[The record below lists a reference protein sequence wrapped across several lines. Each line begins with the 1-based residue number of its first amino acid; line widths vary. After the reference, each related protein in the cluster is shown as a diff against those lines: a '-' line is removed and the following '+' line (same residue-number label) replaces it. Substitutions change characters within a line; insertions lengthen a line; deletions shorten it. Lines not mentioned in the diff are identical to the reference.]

1 MELLQV
7 SENKRFLMQGDG
19 RPFFWLADTAWELF
33 HRLNREE
40 AKSYL
45 KTRARQGFNVIQSVA
60 LAEKDGLRVGN
71 AYGRVPLRLNS
82 AGEYDP
88 TKPDLA
94 PEGEYDYW
102 DHVDY
107 IVDTAASVGLYIG
120 FLPTWG
126 DKFNAKWGIGPEIFT
141 LENAR
146 QYGQWLGRRYRERK
160 NIIWIVGGDRPLETK
175 GHFQI
180 VEQMALGLREGDGGA
195 HPITFHPTGERS
207 SSLHV
212 HLEPWLD
219 FNMIQSGHRQRNGA
233 NYNLITTDYEKEP
246 IKPTL
251 DGEPRYEDHPVNFQP
266 AEGYF
271 DAADVRQAA
280 YWSVF
285 AGGAGVTYGHHSVWS
300 MTTEPSDYF
309 IMDYRQ
315 ALTRPG
321 AAQMNYLRRLMESRP
336 YFERIPDQSLIVTNY
351 EGANH
356 VRATRG
362 QAYAFLYLPNG
373 LPVKV
378 KMGVISGE
386 TVIAT
391 WYDPRQGISHRI
403 GELPNAGISEFVP
416 PSSGRAMIGS

>member
-45 KTRARQGFNVIQSVA
+45 KTRARQGFNVIQAVA

-71 AYGRVPLRLNS
+71 AYSRVPLRLNS

-251 DGEPRYEDHPVNFQP
+251 DGEPRYEDHPVNSSPRRGILMQPMSGRLPIGPSLP
-266 AEGYF
+266 AELG
-271 DAADVRQAA
+271 
-280 YWSVF
+280 
-285 AGGAGVTYGHHSVWS
+285 
-300 MTTEPSDYF
+300 
-309 IMDYRQ
+309 
-315 ALTRPG
+315 
-321 AAQMNYLRRLMESRP
+321 
-336 YFERIPDQSLIVTNY
+336 
-351 EGANH
+351 
-356 VRATRG
+356 
-362 QAYAFLYLPNG
+362 
-373 LPVKV
+373 
-378 KMGVISGE
+378 
-386 TVIAT
+386 
-391 WYDPRQGISHRI
+391 
-403 GELPNAGISEFVP
+403 
-416 PSSGRAMIGS
+416 